1 MKLLFISNM
10 YPPFDMGGYEQ
21 WCQEIALLLQQKGH
35 DVHILTSRYGVE
47 HGQAVI
53 EENVTRTLFLET
65 DPFHYKPFDF
75 LLNWQRQQ
83 KANQQ
88 ELHRV
93 LDQLKPDVALVWG
106 MWLLSHNIPYW
117 LEQQMPDR
125 VAYYLA
131 SYWPVDNDPHISY
144 WQLAANKM
152 IFKIVK
158 EFVNVWIR
166 KNLRQANYPPQLK
179 FKHVASCTKYV
190 HNQLLLT
197 RTISDDA
204 KIIYGGIDPIPFYG
218 EDIRQTT
225 RESSDQLRLLYF
237 GTLRE
242 GKGVHTALEALGHLK
257 KRNLLQNIH
266 LTFLGD
272 GDSDYKTHLFALAKE
287 LDIEESVNFAGRV
300 PRAEIPY
307 WLNQFDVFLFTSL
320 WPEPFGRT
328 IVEAMAAG
336 LVVIGSDVGG
346 SREIFRHYPENML
359 YQPGNAEE
367 LASQIQRLFE
377 EPELLSRLAKIG
389 PKLVSEQFTLERMA
403 NEIEAW
409 LGYIAHENLAH
420 Q

>member
-1 MKLLFISNM
+1 M

-35 DVHILTSRYGVE
+35 DVHVLTSRCGVE
-47 HGQAVI
+47 LGRTAS
-53 EENVTRTLFLET
+53 EENVTRTLFLEA
-65 DPFHYKPFDF
+65 DPFHYKPLDF
-75 LLNWQRQQ
+75 LLNWRRRQ

-93 LDQLKPDVALVWG
+93 LDQLKPDIALVWG
-106 MWLLSHNIPYW
+106 MWLLSRNIPYW
-117 LEQQMPDR
+117 LEQRIPNR

-144 WQLAANKM
+144 WQLPANKT

-158 EFVNVWIR
+158 ELASVWAR
-166 KNLRQANYPPQLK
+166 NQLRQTNYPPQLN
-179 FKHVASCTKYV
+179 FRHIASCTEYV
-190 HNQLLLT
+190 HNQLLLA
-197 RTISDDA
+197 RIISDDA
-204 KIIYGGIDPIPFYG
+204 KIIYGGIDPIPFFG
-218 EDIRQTT
+218 EDIKQTAGK
-225 RESSDQLRLLYF
+225 SSDQLQLLYF

-257 KRNLLQNIH
+257 RRNLLQNVH
-266 LTFLGD
+266 LTLLGD
-272 GDSDYKTHLFALAKE
+272 GDSDYKAHLFALAKE
-287 LDIEESVNFAGRV
+287 LDIKESISFAGRV
-300 PRAEIPY
+300 SRPEIPY
-307 WLNQFDVFLFTSL
+307 LLNHFDVFLFTSI

-336 LVVIGSDVGG
+336 LVVIGADVGG
-346 SREIFRHYPENML
+346 SREIFYHYPENML

-377 EPELLSRLAKIG
+377 EPELLPRLAKIG

-403 NEIEAW
+403 DEIEAW
-409 LGYIAHENLAH
+409 LQHITREH